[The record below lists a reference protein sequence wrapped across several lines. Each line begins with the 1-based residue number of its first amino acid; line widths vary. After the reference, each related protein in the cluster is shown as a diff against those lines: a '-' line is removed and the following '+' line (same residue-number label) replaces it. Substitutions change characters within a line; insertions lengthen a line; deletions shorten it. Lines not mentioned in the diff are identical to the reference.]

1 MAITD
6 LDANTPAHS
15 LAPETCMSKI
25 RCVLPILVALLSAHM
40 PCSAAETDRPS
51 GSIQYE
57 AEFFSQFSPRTAFDM
72 IRQVP
77 GFTLQEVDLEK
88 RGYAAAAGNVLI
100 DGEYPSN
107 KSQTLEDI
115 LQRIPA
121 NQVVRIE
128 VWRSDSGELGSNRSS
143 TLANIVRSRSA
154 GSGVWGLGA
163 EYAQQHTPAP
173 NGYPS

>member
-1 MAITD
+1 M
-6 LDANTPAHS
+6 
-15 LAPETCMSKI
+15 
-25 RCVLPILVALLSAHM
+25 
-40 PCSAAETDRPS
+40 AAESSNSDS
-51 GSIQYE
+51 LQYT
-57 AEFFSQFSPRTAFDM
+57 AEFFSQFSPRTALDM
-72 IRQVP
+72 VRQVP
-77 GFTLQEVDLEK
+77 GFALQEVDEEK

-121 NQVVRIE
+121 DQVVRIE
-128 VWRSDSGELGSNRSS
+128 LWRSDSGDVGSSRAS

-154 GSGVWGLGA
+154 GSGVWGVGA

-173 NGYPS
+173 NGYASWTGRAGDVQ